1 MNKFRS
7 DPERKRQGSSML
19 ELEMPACTSR
29 WPREEMKTQ
38 ATHQGKRKPEDV
50 GLFGSS
56 EKGRHGENLCLY

>member
-7 DPERKRQGSSML
+7 DPEREQQVSSVL
-19 ELEMPACTSR
+19 ELEMPVCTSG

-38 ATHQGKRKPEDV
+38 ATRKGKRKPEDV

-56 EKGRHGENLCLY
+56 EKGRHGESLCLY

>member
-1 MNKFRS
+1 
-7 DPERKRQGSSML
+7 
-19 ELEMPACTSR
+19 MPACTSR
-29 WPREEMKTQ
+29 WPREEMRTQ